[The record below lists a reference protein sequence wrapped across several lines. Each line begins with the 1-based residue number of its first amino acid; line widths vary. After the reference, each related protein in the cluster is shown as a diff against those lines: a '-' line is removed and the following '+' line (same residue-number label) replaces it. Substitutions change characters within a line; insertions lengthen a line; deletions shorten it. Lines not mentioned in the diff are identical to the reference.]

1 MRRSGGNRLFA
12 FAPANDLS
20 LISRSSDH
28 GEGSLS
34 RSRGGESLREVDL
47 QGGKVLGDEWAEHV
61 VENRNGIM
69 LRASYVQPPLLGEI
83 DADHV
88 GLFW

>member
-20 LISRSSDH
+20 LISRSSDYA
-28 GEGSLS
+28 EGSVGKS
-34 RSRGGESLREVDL
+34 RNREGMREMDL

-69 LRASYVQPPLLGEI
+69 LRA
-83 DADHV
+83 A
-88 GLFW
+88 

>member
-1 MRRSGGNRLFA
+1 MVLTASQIKVMRRSGGNRLFA

-20 LISRSSDH
+20 LVSRLSDQ
-28 GEGSLS
+28 GEGSGG
-34 RSRGGESLREVDL
+34 RQRGKEGLREVDL

-69 LRASYVQPPLLGEI
+69 LRAS
-83 DADHV
+83 
-88 GLFW
+88 

>member
-1 MRRSGGNRLFA
+1 VSLVCSFKRSQLIDSQIKVMRRSGGNRLFA

-34 RSRGGESLREVDL
+34 RSRGGETLREVDL

-69 LRASYVQPPLLGEI
+69 LRAS
-83 DADHV
+83 
-88 GLFW
+88 

>member
-28 GEGSLS
+28 GEGSS
-34 RSRGGESLREVDL
+34 NRSRGGEALREVDL

-69 LRASYVQPPLLGEI
+69 LRAS
-83 DADHV
+83 
-88 GLFW
+88 

>member
-1 MRRSGGNRLFA
+1 MYSQIKVMRRSGGNRLFA

-20 LISRSSDH
+20 LISRSSDQ
-28 GEGSLS
+28 GEGPLG
-34 RSRGGESLREVDL
+34 RSRGGDGMDV

-69 LRASYVQPPLLGEI
+69 LRAS
-83 DADHV
+83 
-88 GLFW
+88 